1 MFCLTTFFIMLL
13 MLNLLIAIMGELPRY
28 RCHLGCILLTM
39 AAISLRTGDS
49 YDKVKEREAIEG
61 LREKARTIVAMELFH
76 PTRHAFPRFMHIAE
90 PESDMINVAALEAKR
105 NHGIGGR
112 ITNKMTEMM
121 DERLEEIEKRA
132 AKREAALR
140 GELAE
145 VKGMVAALLERV

>member
-1 MFCLTTFFIMLL
+1 MAAGCSIRDYGKWTSIVVFCLTTFFIMLL
-13 MLNLLIAIMGELPRY
+13 MLNLLIAIM
-28 RCHLGCILLTM
+28 
-39 AAISLRTGDS
+39 GDS

-121 DERLEEIEKRA
+121 DERLEEMEKRA